1 MRLTLLRLQC
11 RSSTTSAFPA
21 PKSGMSSSAFG
32 PVALDSSDAGLLTV
46 PQPVDRYVDHLHEHF
61 TNPPT
66 INSRGYY
73 NVSIAADF
81 RSSLAV
87 NSAVLTFRAR
97 TQVPSDPTEGYS
109 IGMHEESK
117 AAYVYPHGSYWVN
130 DYPRER
136 AAAIKAGI
144 YAV

>member
-1 MRLTLLRLQC
+1 V
-11 RSSTTSAFPA
+11 RSFS
-21 PKSGMSSSAFG
+21 
-32 PVALDSSDAGLLTV
+32 VAHDSLDTRLLTV
-46 PQPVDRYVDHLHEHF
+46 LNPPTDRYVDHLHEHF

-66 INSRGYY
+66 INSHGYY

-81 RSSLAV
+81 RFS
-87 NSAVLTFRAR
+87 FRGQFRCANLSR
-97 TQVPSDPTEGYS
+97 LHTQVPTDPTEGYS
-109 IGMHEESK
+109 IGMHEASK